1 MRISPENE
9 AGDEG
14 SRSRQERLRIA
25 DPLAR
30 EIAVVLGSNL
40 QNRLLE
46 SIGKP
51 KTNNPSVRTGN
62 IGGDILRVRRPTQVS
77 SIDAVSRF
85 MPFVGLHFEHHQTG
99 TPSLDAVPGE
109 GHEHHHF
116 GLCDPELQMASTGAP
131 AHVV

>member
-14 SRSRQERLRIA
+14 SRSLQERLRIA
-25 DPLAR
+25 DPQAR
-30 EIAVVLGSNL
+30 EIVVFLGSNL

-46 SIGKP
+46 SIGNP

-62 IGGDILRVRRPTQVS
+62 IGGDIPRVRRPTQVS

-85 MPFVGLHFEHHQTG
+85 MAFVGLHIEHHQ
-99 TPSLDAVPGE
+99 LML
-109 GHEHHHF
+109 F
-116 GLCDPELQMASTGAP
+116 
-131 AHVV
+131 

>member
-1 MRISPENE
+1 MRISHENE

-30 EIAVVLGSNL
+30 EIAVALGSNL

-85 MPFVGLHFEHHQTG
+85 MPFVGLHFEHHQHG
-99 TPSLDAVPGE
+99 TPS
-109 GHEHHHF
+109 
-116 GLCDPELQMASTGAP
+116 
-131 AHVV
+131 